1 MGTSGMPAS
10 SAATTAT
17 HVSSVASAQTATR
30 SAPSNAAGER
40 RGGRAQL
47 AVAQALAGDG
57 HGRLRL
63 PLVERRQQRGGH
75 ARLIPRLADA

>member
-1 MGTSGMPAS
+1 MPSTLVTDIGELTTNVDRDGDALGTLEPL
-10 SAATTAT
+10 
-17 HVSSVASAQTATR
+17 
-30 SAPSNAAGER
+30 GER

-63 PLVERRQQRGGH
+63 PLVERRQQRSGH
-75 ARLIPRLADA
+75 ARLLPRLADA